1 MRGSKISFASSRRLS
16 TIFLLRDYNEVDKQL
31 FVETFWPAN
40 SVRGPFAFGSGKQ
53 VGEFIQ
59 QLGRV
64 CPVNSAT
71 VAHYEECS
79 RLPNHSVKHM
89 LFVLNDL

>member
-1 MRGSKISFASSRRLS
+1 
-16 TIFLLRDYNEVDKQL
+16 
-31 FVETFWPAN
+31 
-40 SVRGPFAFGSGKQ
+40 
-53 VGEFIQ
+53 
-59 QLGRV
+59 
-64 CPVNSAT
+64 VNSAT